1 MSSGV
6 CLSIYCRSVFR
17 HTKLIAYCIEP
28 NTGVRNRLCLG
39 PSTSSF
45 SHGTQAAIEIRSEI
59 QACGY
64 SNSVHYTVLLLQQ
77 PYIVSNGFTFLGE
90 RSCSFLDWDTLSPLT

>member
-6 CLSIYCRSVFR
+6 CLSNYCCSVL
-17 HTKLIAYCIEP
+17 LIAYCIEP
-28 NTGVRNRLCLG
+28 NTDVRNRLCLG

-59 QACGY
+59 QACGF

-90 RSCSFLDWDTLSPLT
+90 RSFLDWDTLSPLT